1 MNKKSRAAILFLAA
15 AFVFS
20 GIYLYYENN
29 SLQKSEYVIRSK
41 KLPQGF
47 CGFKIAHISDY
58 HNSKSEKLA
67 ESLAEETRKSKPDII
82 VVTGDLIDSRHTNIK
97 NSIKLIKIIS
107 EIAPIYY
114 VPGNH
119 EARIPEEYQKLKT
132 SLEENG
138 VTV

>member
-67 ESLAEETRKSKPDII
+67 KVLLRKQEKASRISLLS
-82 VVTGDLIDSRHTNIK
+82 
-97 NSIKLIKIIS
+97 
-107 EIAPIYY
+107 
-114 VPGNH
+114 PG
-119 EARIPEEYQKLKT
+119 I
-132 SLEENG
+132 
-138 VTV
+138 